1 MAYNASI
8 GSPEGDW
15 SPGSSPTP
23 SCPTAAY
30 AEPSPASATAAKQG
44 KPGMRLAS
52 EATRPARVGAA
63 RFVPRRRRNRG
74 NLLSVVLAS
83 MPEELQPGF
92 EFGGYVI
99 GECIGR
105 GGMARVYRAEH
116 TTLHKAVA
124 LKVLDTWVVEKP
136 GGRERFLRE
145 ARTAAAIKHPNVV
158 EIMDLG
164 VLGER
169 PYIVMEL
176 LDGCDLESELERR
189 GALSDT
195 EVASVALPVI
205 AGLMAVHEAGVVH
218 RDIKPSNIFLA
229 KGADGEIIP
238 KVLDFG
244 ISKFSDSL
252 LEPLQ
257 GLTNTREIVG
267 TPTYMAPEALNGARG
282 LGPHADQYALG
293 AVLYDCSVGRP
304 PFEGETLLEL
314 LKAIAIGDV
323 LPPRTIR
330 PEMSPIL
337 ESAILRAMNADPSA
351 RFETLRDLGI
361 ALWPLGDERTQ
372 SIWSRSFG
380 NGVSPRSTR
389 LMGGPATLPQR
400 AASPPKRA
408 RRWAVGLGAVA
419 VLGALSGL
427 AWYWTRSSLS
437 PAVAVRSSGAVPA
450 LSPTEPQ
457 ERGGA
462 TVETRS
468 LLAAAPNAAGE
479 PGSAGA
485 SAITGSGTTTGGVTV
500 KPADTADGAKPGAR
514 ARAERSDALTARGKL
529 ASRDD
534 TDGARKRSVRR
545 AAAAENAGRGRHP
558 SEGEDGDLDQMF
570 LPTGARDGQL
580 PASDADTDLRALFP
594 ANSGKQATAN
604 GAPLTD

>member
-1 MAYNASI
+1 MAYNAFT
-8 GSPEGDW
+8 GSAPRGAPDGDW
-15 SPGSSPTP
+15 SPGLSPA
-23 SCPTAAY
+23 PTFSALPY
-30 AEPSPASATAAKQG
+30 AEPSPASAIAVKQG
-44 KPGMRLAS
+44 KPGTRLAS
-52 EATRPARVGAA
+52 DAPRPARVGAA
-63 RFVPRRRRNRG
+63 RFVPRRPRNRG
-74 NLLSVVLAS
+74 NLLSVVIAS
-83 MPEELQPGF
+83 MPEELLPGF

-145 ARTAAAIKHPNVV
+145 ARTAAAIKHPSVV

-189 GALSDT
+189 GALSDS
-195 EVASVALPVI
+195 EVVSVALPVI

-282 LGPHADQYALG
+282 LGPRADQYALG

-304 PFEGETLLEL
+304 PFEGGTLLEL
-314 LKAIAIGDV
+314 LKAIALGNIV
-323 LPPRTIR
+323 PPRAIR

-337 ESAILRAMNADPSA
+337 ESAILRAMNSEPNA

-380 NGVSPRSTR
+380 NGTRPGSTR
-389 LMGGPATLPQR
+389 LMGGPATVPQ
-400 AASPPKRA
+400 SPVSPVKPA
-408 RRWAVGLGAVA
+408 RGWPVRLGAVA
-419 VLGALSGL
+419 LLGAVSGL
-427 AWYWTRSSLS
+427 AWYLIRPSLA
-437 PAVAVRSSGAVPA
+437 PQAAVPSA
-450 LSPTEPQ
+450 AAAPSLAPA
-457 ERGGA
+457 ERAAAESHGA
-462 TVETRS
+462 TIETRS
-468 LLAAAPNAAGE
+468 LLAAAPSAAPTAAPSSGAA
-479 PGSAGA
+479 PGA
-485 SAITGSGTTTGGVTV
+485 VTV
-500 KPADTADGAKPGAR
+500 TPAGTLDGVKPTG
-514 ARAERSDALTARGKL
+514 RGRL

-534 TDGARKRSVRR
+534 ADGAKKRSARR
-545 AAAAENAGRGRHP
+545 AADNTGRARTRGTAE
-558 SEGEDGDLDQMF
+558 EDSDLDQMF
-570 LPTGARDGQL
+570 LPTGARDGQQ
-580 PASDADTDLRALFP
+580 PASDADSDLRALFP
-594 ANSGKQATAN
+594 TNSGKQAAAN